1 MGLGSRLR
9 NPKEGR
15 VYHLTRT
22 IATLVRLDIHTP
34 LIGTIIGL
42 MFHGLFRLGEKK
54 ATTFS
59 NVFTTLSN
67 ILMHSHL
74 MLSQC

>member
-1 MGLGSRLR
+1 
-9 NPKEGR
+9 
-15 VYHLTRT
+15 
-22 IATLVRLDIHTP
+22 
-34 LIGTIIGL
+34 

-74 MLSQC
+74 MLSQCWMKNLGGILGGILGGTQWKMGDSLMWSEC